1 MKNRGKYKIM
11 PGLNFFFSRKSQV
24 IEGKVVN
31 LSPIMAT
38 EPFRFRKFQVSHYRS
53 SMRVGT
59 DAALL
64 GAWADVQACNTRPQ
78 ASILDIGCGCG
89 VISLMAAQRC
99 PRAQVLGIDID
110 VPSIEEATENAL
122 RSPFAGRVRFR
133 VADVRNLAAEPA
145 AESFDLILC
154 NPPYYTE
161 DTLPP
166 DQRRSMARNAVHL
179 SFGALVES
187 VCRLMKEDGTF
198 ALVIPMQAR
207 DFFVGAA
214 LENGLHIRRECRV
227 QTVSRKTPKRVLLEF
242 GFQSGDNSTPTFIT
256 LHSPDGGR
264 SQEYSLLCEDFYL

>member
-1 MKNRGKYKIM
+1 M
-11 PGLNFFFSRKSQV
+11 PGLNFFFPRKSQV

-38 EPFRFRKFQVSHYRS
+38 EPFRFRKFQVSHDRS

-59 DAALL
+59 DAVLL

-89 VISLMAAQRC
+89 VISLMVAQRC

-133 VADVRNLAAEPA
+133 VADVRNL